1 MGSFEFEL
9 LDGLYVIGAAPL
21 SSSLLNRF
29 FLRLAIDGAASIRH
43 KRYADRVMSDPNND
57 FEALSRQSRGGFLS
71 DVWDLLRHSK
81 RWWLT
86 PIVFILV
93 LFGAILALG
102 ASGAAP
108 FLYTLF

>member
-1 MGSFEFEL
+1 
-9 LDGLYVIGAAPL
+9 
-21 SSSLLNRF
+21 
-29 FLRLAIDGAASIRH
+29 
-43 KRYADRVMSDPNND
+43 
-57 FEALSRQSRGGFLS
+57 
-71 DVWDLLRHSK
+71 VWDLLRHSK